1 MGRFNWSVDEVT
13 PCDDYTMEIVFHDG
27 KRGVFDMKPLI
38 DKPIYRK
45 LKSRSYFVTAHVEG
59 GTVVWDDD
67 VDIAPEILYE
77 SCFGQEG

>member
-1 MGRFNWSVDEVT
+1 
-13 PCDDYTMEIVFHDG
+13 MEIVFHDG